1 MTTASAAVYDLADFG
16 APTGGHP
23 CILYRKCQKRPF
35 QSGNHPMG
43 GTDMPYHTYIIDAL
57 RVDNLR
63 LHNMT
68 APPASS
74 HPDLPALH
82 TRNCC
87 VTHHID

>member
-1 MTTASAAVYDLADFG
+1 
-16 APTGGHP
+16 
-23 CILYRKCQKRPF
+23 
-35 QSGNHPMG
+35 
-43 GTDMPYHTYIIDAL
+43 MPYHTYAIDAL

-74 HPDLPALH
+74 HPDLPAL
-82 TRNCC
+82 RIRSCC